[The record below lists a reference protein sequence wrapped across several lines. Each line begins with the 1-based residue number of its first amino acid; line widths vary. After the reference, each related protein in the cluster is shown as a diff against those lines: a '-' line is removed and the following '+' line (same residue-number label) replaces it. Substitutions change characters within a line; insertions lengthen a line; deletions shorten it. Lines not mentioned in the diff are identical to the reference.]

1 MIRQIW
7 KECSALEANKILRSR
22 IFSRRQNT
30 HCFFNQFGRCYRA
43 DTLTGTHTVALTA
56 MAQGVFLFQAVSHRK
71 RTIYF
76 SDFMVFVIAELGHLD
91 ILLYVQF
98 DQTKDQSSHLIKDPV
113 RFARTYSAFGSD
125 IYFKRCE
132 QAAEHLTLMLGCTT
146 LPYILVEQI
155 RNEIVNSIF

>member
-7 KECSALEANKILRSR
+7 FECFAREANKILSSR
-22 IFSRRQNT
+22 IFRGRHATATFYNE
-30 HCFFNQFGRCYRA
+30 FGQCWHAY
-43 DTLTGTHTVALTA
+43 TLTGTYSVALTA
-56 MAQGVFLFQAVSHRK
+56 TGRGRYLFQAISHGK